1 MITEDAFIELLSTQ
15 KNVKFLEENGVD
27 LFFRSHTGL
36 RELFRIMDE
45 DGNGALDVNEFV
57 ACLYNLK
64 GTATSLDLKLEHQKL
79 SGLVRSL
86 YEQLQ
91 TVQPISP
98 RSSSPRLRAC
108 TSPRARTIS
117 GQ

>member
-15 KNVKFLEENGVD
+15 KNVTVLEENGVD

-57 ACLYNLK
+57 DCLYNLK
-64 GTATSLDLKLEHQKL
+64 GAATSLDSKLEHQKFRDW
-79 SGLVRSL
+79 SVRCTSSCR
-86 YEQLQ
+86 
-91 TVQPISP
+91 PCS
-98 RSSSPRLRAC
+98 RSSPAAL
-108 TSPRARTIS
+108 PQ
-117 GQ
+117 G